1 VKYKTRRINQDG
13 KKKKKPKNESQV
25 LKQSISEEYN
35 GEALRIKNVPEMVII
50 LT

>member
-13 KKKKKPKNESQV
+13 KKKKPKNESQV